1 MSDCEGQGRRDSYRV
16 SVFTIWS
23 ELPRIKMCEHL
34 VEFMMSE
41 SVIDGVRN
49 GEIEELI
56 HVQAGRQASFCT
68 CPLFPPSLTKSQ

>member
-1 MSDCEGQGRRDSYRV
+1 
-16 SVFTIWS
+16 
-23 ELPRIKMCEHL
+23 MCEHL

-56 HVQAGRQASFCT
+56 HVQAGRLLHMPT
-68 CPLFPPSLTKSQ
+68 VPSLSHEKPMSGARSFRRRGKRMVLGNPRIAAS

>member
-16 SVFTIWS
+16 SVFTIGS

-56 HVQAGRQASFCT
+56 HVQAGRQASAHAHCS
-68 CPLFPPSLTKSQ
+68 LPPSLTKSQ